1 MHTEALSECSHE
13 TPPAQL
19 RQRKAGSRAIFGTAG
34 FVFITLALML
44 FEFGGALTS
53 YFTSDDLSHITY
65 AHRMFKNNGELFF
78 RTFSTVWMQDYST
91 EIFYRPLIE
100 VSFAL
105 DHLVSG
111 ANPLGYHISNFLF
124 SFFAALALLSVSRSL
139 AERFQVPHVA
149 LIGYAAALL
158 FAVSPL
164 HTEVTTWLIG
174 RVDGLST
181 MYYLIAF
188 ALFLKLPA
196 RAIVVKS
203 PVGWLSLIAFSLAL
217 LCKEMAASLPLVVF
231 ACTFFLSEKATIC
244 AKVRQ
249 SAFITAPYFALLAVY
264 FLVRYL
270 ATGTVFGGYI
280 GAVGEANIFS
290 WSSVI
295 DRFAHFWKV
304 AYPFNEELIERK
316 GVFESG
322 FGIFYFL
329 FGIHILAR
337 MRFDRFSAN
346 QLRLI
351 GFLFS
356 WLILQFLPLYQ
367 VFMIHNSLAGSRLF
381 YLSTAVLA
389 IIAAVLLAPGRQKGF
404 SQSRKRIF
412 NSCAAFLFCILT
424 GLSVFVGRQNNQC
437 WIVAARHVEE
447 LQSQINSAVATLPDE
462 KKLLIAYLPI
472 QVLGAHMFNR
482 YYLIE
487 SLLSPPLLN
496 PDLSKRV
503 SVLEPR
509 FYTYNHLVPSG
520 PLRKK
525 LEDTASF
532 QTVYWDVDQ
541 WKLTDLAAKAGFD
554 RAESLAVGLPELN
567 IEKGKLRGM
576 TDIKATSPFKTRAVK
591 FVDVDL
597 ENSQTAVR
605 GKKDVLVLAFDER
618 RKPPQG
624 IDIWCQANYDTGLKF
639 QTVRFPVDEK
649 FAWFLSEEMS
659 GFRIFIG
666 ERHNLKIT
674 AARLNDGKTLIPS
687 LSASNISLRACN
699 DGAYRPLKYPIEFNY
714 DVSSVPGAVACLCE
728 LSRPRAMF
736 QLENFT
742 YRDALLSKKPLRK
755 WTEKGTIG
763 SILLGKEMFADKACY
778 QLRVFAQKA
787 DGSVCGTSSDLIDL
801 GINDRPVG
809 QEL

>member
-1 MHTEALSECSHE
+1 MHTEALREGSLEKPSV
-13 TPPAQL
+13 QL
-19 RQRKAGSRAIFGTAG
+19 HQRKSGGPAIFRMAG
-34 FVFITLALML
+34 FVFIILGLML

-53 YFTSDDLSHITY
+53 YFTSDDLNHITY
-65 AHRMFKNNGELFF
+65 AHRMFSNNGELFF

-100 VSFAL
+100 VSFWL
-105 DHLVSG
+105 DQLVSG

-124 SFFAALALLSVSRSL
+124 SFFAALALLSISRSL
-139 AERFQVPHVA
+139 ADRFHVPHAA

-196 RAIVVKS
+196 RASVVKQAN
-203 PVGWLSLIAFSLAL
+203 GWLSLIAFALAL
-217 LCKEMAASLPLVVF
+217 LCKEMAASLPLVIF
-231 ACTFFLSEKATIC
+231 ACAFFLSEKTAVSQKI
-244 AKVRQ
+244 RE
-249 SAFITAPYFALLAVY
+249 SAFTSAPYFALLAVY

-290 WSSVI
+290 WTSVI

-304 AYPFNEELIERK
+304 AYPFNEELIERE
-316 GVFESG
+316 GGFEIAFRG
-322 FGIFYFL
+322 FYIVFGIYL
-329 FGIHILAR
+329 LAR
-337 MRFDRFSAN
+337 MRFDRFTAN
-346 QLRLI
+346 QLKLL
-351 GFLFS
+351 GFLFV
-356 WLILQFLPLYQ
+356 WLVLQFLPLYQ

-381 YLSTAVLA
+381 YLSTAVLS
-389 IIAAVLLAPGRQKGF
+389 IIAAVSLAPGL
-404 SQSRKRIF
+404 QSGIGQPGKRIF
-412 NSCAAFLFCILT
+412 NVFAALLFCILT
-424 GLSVFVGRQNNQC
+424 GLFVFVGRQNNQC

-447 LQSQINSAVATLPDE
+447 LQSQINTAVATLPDK
-462 KKLLIAYLPI
+462 KKLLIAYVPI

-482 YYLIE
+482 YYLIQ
-487 SLLSPPLLN
+487 SLLSPPLLT
-496 PDLSKRV
+496 PDISKRV

-509 FYTYNHLVPSG
+509 FYTYDHLVPSG

-525 LEDTASF
+525 LEDAANF

-541 WKLTDLAAKAGFD
+541 WKLADLSGKAGFD
-554 RAESLAVGLPELN
+554 RAESMAAQLPELI
-567 IEKGKLRGM
+567 IEKGKMRGM
-576 TDIKATSPFKTRAVK
+576 TDIKAKSPFKTRAVK
-591 FVDVDL
+591 FVEVDL
-597 ENSQTAVR
+597 ENSKTSLP
-605 GKKDVLVLAFDER
+605 GKKDVLVLAFDEN

-624 IDIWCQANYDTGLKF
+624 VDNWCQADYDTGLKF

-649 FAWFLSEEMS
+649 FAWFLSPDISE
-659 GFRIFIG
+659 FRIFLG
-666 ERHNLKIT
+666 EKHNLKIA

-687 LSASNISLRACN
+687 LSATSATLRACN
-699 DGAYRPLKYPIEFNY
+699 DGAYRPLKYPIEFSY
-714 DVSSVPGAVACLCE
+714 DVSNVPGAVACLCE

-742 YRDALLSKKPLRK
+742 YRDVRPSKKPLKR
-755 WTEKGTIG
+755 WIEKGTTG
-763 SILLGKEMFADKACY
+763 SISIGKDFFTDNAGY

-787 DGSVCGTSSDLIDL
+787 DGSVSGTSSDLIDL
-801 GINDRPVG
+801 GINDRPLG